1 MLKSGRGA
9 MKEVVS
15 DTTGIDGQY
24 SLAVS
29 SGRWKSGFDL
39 PMVEDGS
46 EPPYLPSPPKRI
58 RIKDGESI
66 PSVNFKVRPAGAKI
80 SGTVYG
86 SNGAPVSD
94 LDAWVYAREYSEDDE
109 YGRVLAMYRCHLKAH
124 FPSLLLRVNIG

>member
-1 MLKSGRGA
+1 MPSGDGLPNV
-9 MKEVVS
+9 EVWAWSDEGGWVS

-29 SGRWKSGFDL
+29 SGRWEIGFDL

-66 PSVNFKVRPAGAKI
+66 PSVNFKVRQ
-80 SGTVYG
+80 
-86 SNGAPVSD
+86 PV
-94 LDAWVYAREYSEDDE
+94 LRFL
-109 YGRVLAMYRCHLKAH
+109 VLCMDQMVHL
-124 FPSLLLRVNIG
+124 FQI